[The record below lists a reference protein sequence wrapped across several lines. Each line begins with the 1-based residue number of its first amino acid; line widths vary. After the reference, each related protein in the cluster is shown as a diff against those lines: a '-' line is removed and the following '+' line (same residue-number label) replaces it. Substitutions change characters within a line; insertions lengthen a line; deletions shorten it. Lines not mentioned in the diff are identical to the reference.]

1 MTYANEFERQIL
13 ENPNNDDYKIIEI
26 EDYNGNTIMAIS
38 IDKNGNIDNM
48 LNCSIADIDGDYLF
62 NTDKEL
68 IRIQSDNE

>member
-1 MTYANEFERQIL
+1 M
-13 ENPNNDDYKIIEI
+13 ENVVNKIIEI
-26 EDYNGNTIMAIS
+26 EDYYGNTIMAIS

-48 LNCSIADIDGDYLF
+48 LNCSIADVDGDYLF

>member
-1 MTYANEFERQIL
+1 M
-13 ENPNNDDYKIIEI
+13 ENVVNKIIEI

-68 IRIQSDNE
+68 MRIQSDNE

>member
-1 MTYANEFERQIL
+1 M
-13 ENPNNDDYKIIEI
+13 ENVVNKIIGI

>member
-1 MTYANEFERQIL
+1 M
-13 ENPNNDDYKIIEI
+13 ENIVNKIIEI

-48 LNCSIADIDGDYLF
+48 LNCSIADIDDDYLF

>member
-1 MTYANEFERQIL
+1 M
-13 ENPNNDDYKIIEI
+13 ENVVNKIIEI

-48 LNCSIADIDGDYLF
+48 LNCSIADIDDDYLF

-68 IRIQSDNE
+68 MRIQAEE

>member
-1 MTYANEFERQIL
+1 M
-13 ENPNNDDYKIIEI
+13 ENVVNKIIEI
-26 EDYNGNTIMAIS
+26 EDYNGNTIMAIY

>member
-1 MTYANEFERQIL
+1 M
-13 ENPNNDDYKIIEI
+13 ENVVNKIIEI

-68 IRIQSDNE
+68 IRIQAEE